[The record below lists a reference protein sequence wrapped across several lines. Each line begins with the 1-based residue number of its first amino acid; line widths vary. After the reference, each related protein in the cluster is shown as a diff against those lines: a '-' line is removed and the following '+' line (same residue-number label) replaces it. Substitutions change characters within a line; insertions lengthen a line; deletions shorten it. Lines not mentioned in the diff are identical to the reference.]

1 MKKVFVSMALAVLAL
16 GSQAQV
22 LKNDLLKG
30 YKVGDTLEKMVYDD
44 KRAPIN
50 VDTWCGAFTTTPV
63 EGVVSP
69 TVGKALTYDGYSEA
83 GSSINFGFPQG
94 VKGSRV
100 SVYSLVESGKVYSKG
115 TYYLACL
122 VNFAKVGSSNLADIL
137 AASASYVGGG
147 NRGQVYV
154 RREGNDKIKFAVG
167 LMKERNEVPMVY
179 DYNTTHLLVLK
190 VDYDKNEV
198 SLFVDPELNQNEP
211 KADAVVAG
219 EEGALKAGL
228 KAISFRNRSGFKG
241 NIGNFRFARDWAG
254 VIGK

>member
-1 MKKVFVSMALAVLAL
+1 M
-16 GSQAQV
+16 
-22 LKNDLLKG
+22 
-30 YKVGDTLEKMVYDD
+30 
-44 KRAPIN
+44 
-50 VDTWCGAFTTTPV
+50 
-63 EGVVSP
+63 
-69 TVGKALTYDGYSEA
+69 TYDGYSEA

-137 AASASYVGGG
+137 ATSASYVGGG

-167 LMKERNEVPMVY
+167 LMKERNEAPMVY
-179 DYNTTHLLVLK
+179 DYNTTHLLILK

-254 VIGK
+254 AIGK

>member
-30 YKVGDTLEKMVYDD
+30 YKVGDTLEKTVYDD

-50 VDTWCGAFTTTPV
+50 VDTWCGAFATTPV

-83 GSSINFGFPQG
+83 GPSINFGFPQG

-167 LMKERNEVPMVY
+167 LMKERNEAPMVY

-198 SLFVDPELNQNEP
+198 SLFVDPELNQNEL

>member
-1 MKKVFVSMALAVLAL
+1 M
-16 GSQAQV
+16 
-22 LKNDLLKG
+22 
-30 YKVGDTLEKMVYDD
+30 
-44 KRAPIN
+44 
-50 VDTWCGAFTTTPV
+50 
-63 EGVVSP
+63 
-69 TVGKALTYDGYSEA
+69 TYDGYSEA

-137 AASASYVGGG
+137 ATSASYVGGG

-167 LMKERNEVPMVY
+167 LMKERNEAPMVY
-179 DYNTTHLLVLK
+179 DYNTTHLLILK

>member
-1 MKKVFVSMALAVLAL
+1 
-16 GSQAQV
+16 
-22 LKNDLLKG
+22 
-30 YKVGDTLEKMVYDD
+30 
-44 KRAPIN
+44 
-50 VDTWCGAFTTTPV
+50 
-63 EGVVSP
+63 
-69 TVGKALTYDGYSEA
+69 
-83 GSSINFGFPQG
+83 
-94 VKGSRV
+94 
-100 SVYSLVESGKVYSKG
+100 
-115 TYYLACL
+115 
-122 VNFAKVGSSNLADIL
+122 
-137 AASASYVGGG
+137 
-147 NRGQVYV
+147 
-154 RREGNDKIKFAVG
+154 
-167 LMKERNEVPMVY
+167 MKERNEAPMVY

>member
-137 AASASYVGGG
+137 AASASYV
-147 NRGQVYV
+147 YV

-167 LMKERNEVPMVY
+167 LMKERNEAPMVY

>member
-30 YKVGDTLEKMVYDD
+30 YKVGDTLEKTVYDD

-50 VDTWCGAFTTTPV
+50 VDTWCGAFTTTS
-63 EGVVSP
+63 VVSP

-137 AASASYVGGG
+137 ATKSIP
-147 NRGQVYV
+147 
-154 RREGNDKIKFAVG
+154 IKEAWPNWTSTATLSFI
-167 LMKERNEVPMVY
+167 KSN
-179 DYNTTHLLVLK
+179 LL
-190 VDYDKNEV
+190 
-198 SLFVDPELNQNEP
+198 
-211 KADAVVAG
+211 
-219 EEGALKAGL
+219 
-228 KAISFRNRSGFKG
+228 
-241 NIGNFRFARDWAG
+241 
-254 VIGK
+254 

>member
-1 MKKVFVSMALAVLAL
+1 MALAVLAL

-30 YKVGDTLEKMVYDD
+30 YKVGDTLEKTVYDD

-50 VDTWCGAFTTTPV
+50 VDTWCGAFTTTSV

-167 LMKERNEVPMVY
+167 LMKERNEAPMV
-179 DYNTTHLLVLK
+179 DRK
-190 VDYDKNEV
+190 
-198 SLFVDPELNQNEP
+198 S
-211 KADAVVAG
+211 VV
-219 EEGALKAGL
+219 
-228 KAISFRNRSGFKG
+228 
-241 NIGNFRFARDWAG
+241 
-254 VIGK
+254 

>member
-100 SVYSLVESGKVYSKG
+100 SVYSLVEELI
-115 TYYLACL
+115 TWL
-122 VNFAKVGSSNLADIL
+122 V
-137 AASASYVGGG
+137 
-147 NRGQVYV
+147 
-154 RREGNDKIKFAVG
+154 
-167 LMKERNEVPMVY
+167 
-179 DYNTTHLLVLK
+179 
-190 VDYDKNEV
+190 
-198 SLFVDPELNQNEP
+198 
-211 KADAVVAG
+211 
-219 EEGALKAGL
+219 
-228 KAISFRNRSGFKG
+228 
-241 NIGNFRFARDWAG
+241 W
-254 VIGK
+254 

>member
-30 YKVGDTLEKMVYDD
+30 YKVGDTLEKTVYDD

-50 VDTWCGAFTTTPV
+50 VDTWCGAFTTTSV

-115 TYYLACL
+115 TYYLA
-122 VNFAKVGSSNLADIL
+122 DIL

-167 LMKERNEVPMVY
+167 LMKERNEAPMVY

-198 SLFVDPELNQNEP
+198 SLFVDPDLNQNEP
-211 KADAVVAG
+211 KADVVVAG

-254 VIGK
+254 AIGK

>member
-30 YKVGDTLEKMVYDD
+30 YKVGDTLEKTVYDD

-50 VDTWCGAFTTTPV
+50 VDTWCGAFTTTSV

-147 NRGQVYV
+147 NRGQVYLIL
-154 RREGNDKIKFAVG
+154 EGNDKI
-167 LMKERNEVPMVY
+167 MVY

-198 SLFVDPELNQNEP
+198 SLFVDPDLNQNEP
-211 KADAVVAG
+211 KADVVVAG

-254 VIGK
+254 AIGK

>member
-30 YKVGDTLEKMVYDD
+30 YKVGDTLEKTVYDD

-50 VDTWCGAFTTTPV
+50 VDTWCGAFTTTSV

-122 VNFAKVGSSNLADIL
+122 VNFAKVGSSNLADML
-137 AASASYVGGG
+137 AEEIVVKYMSDVK
-147 NRGQVYV
+147 
-154 RREGNDKIKFAVG
+154 EMIKS
-167 LMKERNEVPMVY
+167 N
-179 DYNTTHLLVLK
+179 LL
-190 VDYDKNEV
+190 
-198 SLFVDPELNQNEP
+198 
-211 KADAVVAG
+211 
-219 EEGALKAGL
+219 
-228 KAISFRNRSGFKG
+228 
-241 NIGNFRFARDWAG
+241 
-254 VIGK
+254 